1 MTTNEFS
8 ITAVVP
14 TLDSASTI
22 MECLQSI
29 FDQTLKPQEII
40 VVDNG
45 SRDMTVE
52 IVGEMSSM
60 TSIPIHILAETS
72 RGSGPARNL
81 GVSFASSKFIA
92 FLDSDDIWENE
103 KLEKQILHHVKTE
116 KCISGTFASYVN
128 LKGRIIGNS
137 QMYQT
142 NFHAA
147 KSIYIDRALPFL
159 LSSWI
164 ISKQEFIKLGM
175 FNPQFEFAQDY
186 EFFQRALNAGF
197 EIKIIPQKYLKYR
210 ISANSSSS
218 KHYVRQYL
226 NAQYAREK
234 KNKDP
239 LF

>member
-92 FLDSDDIWENE
+92 FRF
-103 KLEKQILHHVKTE
+103 
-116 KCISGTFASYVN
+116 G
-128 LKGRIIGNS
+128 
-137 QMYQT
+137 
-142 NFHAA
+142 
-147 KSIYIDRALPFL
+147 
-159 LSSWI
+159 
-164 ISKQEFIKLGM
+164 
-175 FNPQFEFAQDY
+175 
-186 EFFQRALNAGF
+186 
-197 EIKIIPQKYLKYR
+197 
-210 ISANSSSS
+210 
-218 KHYVRQYL
+218 
-226 NAQYAREK
+226 
-234 KNKDP
+234 
-239 LF
+239 